1 MDVAGAFNNVHHQRL
16 IHNMK
21 TRKVPMPIVR
31 WTESFLSG
39 RTTQLRFNRIV
50 SGSIATT
57 AGVPQ
62 GSPMSPILYMYY
74 NGDLLEV
81 PRKSGQSL
89 GFIDDIAYGVQGPTD
104 DENVEILQGMLE
116 NAEQWRPKHG
126 AKFETTKYLL
136 VHFTRRRTL
145 KTSA

>member
-21 TRKVPMPIVR
+21 TRKVPMPIIR

-39 RTTQLRFNRIV
+39 RTTQLKFNGIV

-62 GSPMSPILYMYY
+62 GSPISPILYMYY
-74 NGDLLEV
+74 NG
-81 PRKSGQSL
+81 
-89 GFIDDIAYGVQGPTD
+89 TC
-104 DENVEILQGMLE
+104 
-116 NAEQWRPKHG
+116 
-126 AKFETTKYLL
+126 
-136 VHFTRRRTL
+136 
-145 KTSA
+145 